1 MECKVN
7 ISVGKDKIGAY
18 LEHSL
23 EVDSVGQQITRHYYK
38 EVEEAI
44 IINMPSDILMN
55 LYIKCKKE
63 LDGRKLC

>member
-1 MECKVN
+1 MEVE
-7 ISVGKDKIGAY
+7 IETRVGQDRIGAY
-18 LEHSL
+18 MEHNL
-23 EVDSVGQQITRHYYK
+23 RVDTIPQQITRHYYK

-63 LDGRKLC
+63 LEGRKLC

>member
-1 MECKVN
+1 MKVEVEIRTGQDRIGGYMEHNIKVDT
-7 ISVGKDKIGAY
+7 V
-18 LEHSL
+18 E
-23 EVDSVGQQITRHYYK
+23 QQITRHYYK

-63 LDGRKLC
+63 LEGRKLC